1 MGEENQKQQE
11 LAFRLMHRL
20 VHDYEAGFHSLGI
33 NPRAPPGGNPTRER
47 LIALYE
53 KGKPFYTKDVFVEIE
68 TKLVTLNLSLN
79 DPTITF
85 KAIDGSEAKRVFTE
99 RTRTKPNTS
108 LMVQVHDYQDMLDLV
123 RYNWHNDAV
132 RDSAMSPISF
142 SVIRH
147 RPRNVPLGK
156 DYWKLAFASAKDA
169 WQETAA
175 CKKVFAALEKAGK
188 QVANV
193 ESIVCFGLSSLTRD
207 ITGTPVAPRSAT
219 KYAAVV
225 LIAKYISERLGKK
238 IFVHSQEPFADD
250 ITIHLLREHG
260 IFTYEGHIRFTH
272 GYIELNDNALVV
284 SISPGSPVRSVV
296 ADIARPPIMICNG
309 YFKGGR
315 DEELKFWESQ
325 GSPIIPATFDPVTP
339 RVRAMLENDYHEH
352 PIVGEMNEKQSDK
365 DPFARVFV
373 YVRKDQ
379 NEEAEKGQDKGKGK
393 EVVAEDKKE
402 DEDSDA
408 EMALA

>member
-1 MGEENQKQQE
+1 MGDENQEQ
-11 LAFRLMHRL
+11 LAFRLMHLL
-20 VHDYEAGFHSLGI
+20 VNDYESGFHSLGI

-47 LIALYE
+47 LVALYE
-53 KGKPFYTKDVFVEIE
+53 EGKPFYTKDVFVEIE

-79 DPTITF
+79 EPTITF

-99 RTRTKPNTS
+99 ERRTKPNIS
-108 LMVQVHDYQDMLDLV
+108 IMVKVHDYQDMLDLV
-123 RYNWHNDAV
+123 RYNWHDEAV

-147 RPRNVPLGK
+147 KPRDVILGK
-156 DYWKLAFASAKDA
+156 DYWKLAFASAMDA
-169 WQETAA
+169 WKETTA
-175 CKKVFAALEKAGK
+175 CKKVFAALEKADK
-188 QVANV
+188 QVRNV
-193 ESIVCFGLSSLTRD
+193 ESIVCFGLSSLTLD
-207 ITGTPVAPRSAT
+207 ITGTPLPPRNT
-219 KYAAVV
+219 TQYAAVV

-250 ITIHLLREHG
+250 ITIHVLRQHG

-272 GYIELNDNALVV
+272 GFIDVNDNALVV
-284 SISPGSPVRSVV
+284 SISPDSPVRSVV
-296 ADIARPPIMICNG
+296 ADIARPPILICNG

-315 DEELKFWESQ
+315 DEELEFWESQ
-325 GSPIIPATFDPVTP
+325 GSPIIPATLDPVTP

-352 PIVGEMNEKQSDK
+352 PIIGKMHEKQSDE

-379 NEEAEKGQDKGKGK
+379 NEEAEEVQEDKGKGK
-393 EVVAEDKKE
+393 EVVAKDKKE
-402 DEDSDA
+402 DEDSDI
-408 EMALA
+408 EMAMA